1 MEIYFLI
8 SLLLSTVTFLFLSLL
23 ALPILVFSIEC
34 ISALSKNTDNLSYEK
49 LIRPSV
55 AVIIP
60 AHNEASCID
69 STLLRLKHELMP
81 TDEVIVVAD
90 NCSDETAAIAQHY
103 KVTVLER
110 FDTTRQGK
118 GYALDWGLQYL
129 KANPPEVVVFLDADC
144 QVHHDTINHL
154 ARVAITKNRPVQA
167 TNLLKPPEN
176 ITPRDAISSLAFIV
190 KNLVRQRGLHQLG
203 LPATL
208 TGTGMAFPWE
218 IIDKVSFASG
228 NIVEDKQLGLD
239 LALAGY
245 SPIYC
250 EQALVT
256 GYFPQHQQA
265 GNTQRT
271 RWVHGHLE
279 TLRTQVPLMLL
290 AAWRQKRFDLLAIA
304 LDMAVPPLSM
314 LVSLWLLAMVVTFSL
329 SAVLPGCWILA
340 WITSI
345 QGLMLFTAIFGAW
358 NKFARNDFPAK
369 IFLKIPIYILWNIG
383 IYWSFLIKPQKTWI
397 RTERDV

>member
-314 LVSLWLLAMVVTFSL
+314 LVSLWLLAMVVTFSHF
-329 SAVLPGCWILA
+329 W
-340 WITSI
+340 
-345 QGLMLFTAIFGAW
+345 GL
-358 NKFARNDFPAK
+358 
-369 IFLKIPIYILWNIG
+369 
-383 IYWSFLIKPQKTWI
+383 
-397 RTERDV
+397 E

>member
-1 MEIYFLI
+1 MEFHFLT
-8 SLLLSTVTFLFLSLL
+8 SFLLSTTTFFLLSLL
-23 ALPILVFSIEC
+23 GLPILVFFIEC
-34 ISALSKNTDNLSYEK
+34 ISALSKKTDHLNYNN
-49 LIRPSV
+49 LIRPSI

-60 AHNEASCID
+60 AHNEASCIG
-69 STLLRLKHELMP
+69 STLLSLKQELLS

-90 NCSDETAAIAQHY
+90 NCSDETAAIARQY

-110 FDTTRQGK
+110 FDSVSRGK

-129 KANPPEVVVFLDADC
+129 KAKPPAVVVFLDADC
-144 QVHHDTINHL
+144 QVHQNTINYL
-154 ARVAITKNRPVQA
+154 AQTAIAKNRPVQA

-208 TGTGMAFPWE
+208 TGTGMAFPWQ

-239 LALAGY
+239 LALVGY

-256 GYFPQHQQA
+256 GYFPQHKQA

-271 RWVHGHLE
+271 RWVHGHLQ
-279 TLRTQVPLMLL
+279 TLLTQVPAMLS
-290 AAWRQKRFDLLAIA
+290 AAWQQKRFDLLAIG
-304 LDMAVPPLSM
+304 LDMAVPPLSL
-314 LVSLWLLAMVVTFSL
+314 LVSLWLLATVVALSL
-329 SAVLPGCWILA
+329 PIVFGISWLPA
-340 WITSI
+340 WITAI
-345 QGLMLFTAIFGAW
+345 QGMMLFTAIFGAW
-358 NKFARNDFPAK
+358 NKFAKASFPAQ

-383 IYWSFLIKPQKTWI
+383 IYWSFLIKPQKTWV
-397 RTERDV
+397 RTERDI

>member
-1 MEIYFLI
+1 MEISFLI
-8 SLLLSTVTFLFLSLL
+8 SLLVSTVTFFFLSLL
-23 ALPILVFSIEC
+23 GLPILVFFVEC
-34 ISALSKNTDNLSYEK
+34 ISALSKKTDHVSYDNLT
-49 LIRPSV
+49 RPSV
-55 AVIIP
+55 TVIIP
-60 AHNEASCID
+60 AHNEASCIG

-90 NCSDETAAIAQHY
+90 NCSDETAAIAQQY

-110 FDTTRQGK
+110 FDAIRKGK
-118 GYALDWGLQYL
+118 GYALDWGLQHL
-129 KANPPEVVVFLDADC
+129 KVNPPEVVVFLDADC
-144 QVHHDTINHL
+144 QVHHDTITHL
-154 ARVAITKNRPVQA
+154 AQTAIAKNRPVQA

-208 TGTGMAFPWE
+208 TGTGMAFPWG

-250 EQALVT
+250 EPALVT

-271 RWVHGHLE
+271 RWVHGHLQ
-279 TLRTQVPLMLL
+279 TLLTQVPPMLL
-290 AAWRQKRFDLLAIA
+290 AAWQQKRFDLLAIG
-304 LDMAVPPLSM
+304 LDMAVPPLSL
-314 LVSLWLLAMVVTFSL
+314 LVSLWLIEMVVTF
-329 SAVLPGCWILA
+329 VLPTIFPISWIPA
-340 WITSI
+340 WIVMI
-345 QGLMLFTAIFGAW
+345 QGLMLFTAIFGTW
-358 NKFARNDFPAK
+358 NKFAKADFPAK
-369 IFLKIPIYILWNIG
+369 IFLKIPIYILWNMG